1 MLALT
6 MFPTTLDGSQETQL
20 LFVNAGQ
27 ERNISY
33 MSGSDFFFCFF
44 PKNRV
49 GTIASW
55 LRPDKN
61 YFGSPYLCFL
71 PNSCYCSGMSR
82 SFALNMT
89 QSHTIK
95 L

>member
-1 MLALT
+1 MDHKKLNCYSLMRVKKGISNTCQVLT
-6 MFPTTLDGSQETQL
+6 
-20 LFVNAGQ
+20 
-27 ERNISY
+27 
-33 MSGSDFFFCFF
+33 FFFWFF

-49 GTIASW
+49 GTMASW